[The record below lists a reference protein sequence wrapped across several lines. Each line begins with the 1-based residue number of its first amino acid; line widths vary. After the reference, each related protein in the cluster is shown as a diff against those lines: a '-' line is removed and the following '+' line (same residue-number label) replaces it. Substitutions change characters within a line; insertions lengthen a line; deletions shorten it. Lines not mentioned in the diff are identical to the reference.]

1 MFVVCYVFCNI
12 SFHPVISL
20 PSINSTY
27 SILKIFFSLWLCV
40 CVCAQA
46 RACVCLCTREANMNT
61 WGAWASS
68 GKGQPHCLRLQQKQ
82 EKKCYISYLP
92 VKFSTRAWKL
102 SVCLFFD
109 RRKWNNQLSIPES
122 MNTWCKW
129 VVLKTSPPLCLQRSS
144 RFIRRLNYRVTLVEL
159 QELQNSEGRVLILFY
174 WSSCFLRK
182 TLYWTFICLFSLER
196 SDKQRKKE
204 KIRTV
209 GAHTPC
215 RHTLP
220 ITSWLLSE
228 SKVNHRSRQYLCQTL
243 WPWRIDG
250 RFVEPWQQSS
260 VNPADEKSVF
270 VFRTNW
276 LVNSCMASSVIAEKK
291 LPAQCR

>member
-1 MFVVCYVFCNI
+1 MTV
-12 SFHPVISL
+12 
-20 PSINSTY
+20 
-27 SILKIFFSLWLCV
+27 
-40 CVCAQA
+40 
-46 RACVCLCTREANMNT
+46 RACVRACACACVLMYKRSEHEHMGRVGVFWQRTATLPPFTTKAGKKMLYFISASEIFNTSLKIRFVFSLTKENGTIGCPFEA
-61 WGAWASS
+61 A
-68 GKGQPHCLRLQQKQ
+68 K
-82 EKKCYISYLP
+82 
-92 VKFSTRAWKL
+92 
-102 SVCLFFD
+102 
-109 RRKWNNQLSIPES
+109 ES

-129 VVLKTSPPLCLQRSS
+129 VVPKTSPPLCPQRIS
-144 RFIRRLNYRVTLVEL
+144 RFIRRLNYRVTAVEL
-159 QELQNSEGRVLILFY
+159 QELQNSEGQVLILFY

-204 KIRTV
+204 EIRTV

-215 RHTLP
+215 KHTLP

-228 SKVNHRSRQYLCQTL
+228 CKVNHRSRQYLCQTL

-270 VFRTNW
+270 VLHTNW
-276 LVNSCMASSVIAEKK
+276 LVNSCMVSSVIAEKK